1 MASLPASQQEYSNTI
16 LGLQYSADGDNES
29 LILAAPTANGIFI
42 YPDDGSTAIPQWS
55 GDRNIVIGSQHA
67 GTSITSGYENVIVGP
82 GAGAALITTG
92 ANTMMG
98 YQAGQVS
105 TGSNNVYI
113 GFAAGFSN
121 TTGSNNVYIAANGA
135 TTTET
140 ATIRIGSS
148 FQTAAYMT
156 AIDGQTAGGS
166 DAVLVGSNGLLGTAA
181 PSLAG
186 LKNDIKPM
194 ASEGRF
200 DKIGIVSFSYKDDAS
215 KCKRYG
221 MLVEDLIKLYPE
233 CCSVKDNKPYGV
245 MHHRF
250 IPIMIK
256 EIQEL
261 KNEISKLKAKMP
273 SKEIEKQ

>member
-105 TGSNNVYI
+105 
-113 GFAAGFSN
+113 
-121 TTGSNNVYIAANGA
+121 TGSNNVYIAANGA